1 MGTYIVLMGVQ
12 GAGKGT
18 QAAIIKEKLGL
29 PHISTGDLF
38 RAMKTQDTPLAK
50 RVQEMMEAGELIPD
64 DVTNQMV
71 EDRLS
76 KEDAQR
82 GVILD
87 GYPRNPGQAKFLD
100 DFLGKKGESVTV
112 VPALDLDRETA
123 IKRAEGRRY
132 SPDKQRV
139 YNIYFN
145 PPKVEGKDDVTG
157 EPLIQR
163 DDDHREAVERRIDL
177 YYEQT
182 APLIEYY
189 ENAGL
194 VAKIDADQEISEVA
208 VDVFAAITR
217 RLMD

>member
-18 QAAIIKEKLGL
+18 QASILKAKLSL
-29 PHISTGDLF
+29 PHVSTGDLF
-38 RAMKTQDTPLAK
+38 RAMETQDTPLAR
-50 RVQEMMEAGELIPD
+50 RVKSLMDKGELIPD

-71 EDRLS
+71 EERLA
-76 KEDAQR
+76 DADAAQ

-87 GYPRNPGQAKFLD
+87 GYPRNRDQAQFLD
-100 DFLGKKGESVTV
+100 ELLARQGEQVTI
-112 VPALDLDRETA
+112 VPLLQLDRETA
-123 IKRAEGRRY
+123 IKRVEGRRY

-145 PPKVEGKDDVTG
+145 PPEKEGVDDVTG

-163 DDDHREAVERRIDL
+163 EDDNRAAVERRIDL
-177 YYEQT
+177 FFEKT
-182 APLIEYY
+182 APLIAYY
-189 ENAGL
+189 RERDVL
-194 VAKIDADQEISEVA
+194 EEIDANQEINAVA
-208 VDVFAAITR
+208 VDVLAAITR